1 MPSIEISQLAA
12 ALANAVEGTEELDRD
27 PAVTA
32 EPRLLQ
38 WIDRCLRIARS
49 PLEGIEDPAR
59 DLSEFAFGDREVM
72 EQARRVILE
81 ALSLRP
87 GHPVLQQMSSLW
99 RRAFEKGAW
108 AWEPPPGAAER
119 YL

>member
-1 MPSIEISQLAA
+1 MRPRS
-12 ALANAVEGTEELDRD
+12 ALHRD
-27 PAVTA
+27 PAATA
-32 EPRLLQ
+32 EARLLQ

-49 PLEGIEDPAR
+49 RLEGIEDPAR
-59 DLSEFAFGDREVM
+59 DLSEFAFGDRELM

-81 ALSLRP
+81 ALRLRP
-87 GHPVLQQMSSLW
+87 EHPVLQQMSSLW

-108 AWEPPPGAAER
+108 AWGPSQGSADR